1 MKYSFAVLFTMIASS
16 VLAHPSVVPHDHP
29 HMLNALVGLDVI
41 LLAALAAVATWIVAE
56 KSRRG

>member
-56 KSRRG
+56 KS